1 MMTHI
6 HKETTT
12 AQALSTFKAPA
23 ATRFCQPSTFRL
35 VHPDSPAI
43 CVMTDLKQVS
53 VATIGPEATLQQ
65 ATQTMISRGVRLL
78 LVIDADEV
86 VLGLITARD
95 TQGEKPIKLIQQR
108 GGKFNDLLVSDLM
121 CPRERIDLLEAGD
134 VLRAK
139 VSDIIETL
147 KRSTRQHA
155 IVGERDL
162 ATGQVRICG
171 IFSATQIGRQL
182 GAAIQTFD
190 ISSTFTEIEGYLA
203 QDNA

>member
-1 MMTHI
+1 MTHI
-6 HKETTT
+6 HKE
-12 AQALSTFKAPA
+12 AAAPQALNPFKAPA
-23 ATRFCQPSTFRL
+23 GAGFCQPSTFRL
-35 VHPDSPAI
+35 VYADSPAI

-53 VATIGPEATLQQ
+53 VATIGPDATLQQ

-78 LVIDADEV
+78 LVIDADET

-95 TQGEKPIKLIQQR
+95 TQGEKPIKLIQER
-108 GGKFNDLLVSDLM
+108 GGKFNDLQVRDLM
-121 CPRERIDLLEAGD
+121 CPRERMDLLDASD

-155 IVGERDL
+155 LVGERDL
-162 ATGQVRICG
+162 ATGQVRVCG

-190 ISSTFTEIEGYLA
+190 ISSTFTEIEGYLG